1 MEGLSGRAAL
11 CSQPITPA
19 APWPGQKALLLH
31 HAQALFHKHHH
42 RWSLLQPVP
51 RPQGP
56 EERSWQWTAQGSSS
70 SCKLT
75 THIWNSGQMPGPLD
89 GEAGILTFRT
99 KCEELHS
106 RGAFLGGESSP
117 AHTAERSL
125 AGTPPWTSPV
135 CWDLYGTL
143 TIPHIAVGM
152 AGYDVPIPHSER
164 CISSSHRGLETSLC

>member
-1 MEGLSGRAAL
+1 MSGRAAL

-56 EERSWQWTAQGSSS
+56 EEGSWQWTAQGSSS

-106 RGAFLGGESSP
+106 QEHFWAVRALQHTQLSGVLQALPRGLPQCAGICMAHSQSLTLLLAWLVMMCPFLIVRGAFPLPTG
-117 AHTAERSL
+117 A
-125 AGTPPWTSPV
+125 
-135 CWDLYGTL
+135 
-143 TIPHIAVGM
+143 
-152 AGYDVPIPHSER
+152 
-164 CISSSHRGLETSLC
+164 